1 MVPLLWQREPA
12 QQSES
17 TLQAVPWE
25 KQETHL
31 SVAGEHFAL
40 QQSLPVAHA
49 VALPSGMHDW
59 QALLPP
65 ELNMHSGQALAQS
78 AELVQV
84 PLQLQ
89 AWTHRL
95 PSHFPLQHW
104 LLEEQA
110 IPLLIAMQQPPEEVA
125 RSVTLQTKPVEQQ
138 SEPAI
143 EQEAPAPSVQPAA

>member
-1 MVPLLWQREPA
+1 MVPLLWQREPE

-31 SVAGEHFAL
+31 SVEGEHFAL
-40 QQSLPVAHA
+40 QQSLPVEQD

-59 QALLPP
+59 QTLLPP
-65 ELNMHSGQALAQS
+65 ESKTQRGQGLAQS
-78 AELVQV
+78 TELVQA

-89 AWTHRL
+89 AETHRP

-104 LLEEQA
+104 PLEEQV
-110 IPLLIAMQQPPEEVA
+110 IPLLIAMQQSPEEVA
-125 RSVTLQTKPVEQQ
+125 GSVTLQANPGEQQ
-138 SEPAI
+138 PGPVI
-143 EQEAPAPSVQPAA
+143 EQEAPAPSVQSVA